1 MKILY
6 FELNGYG
13 TENVAMATIFLRFFV
28 CLNFLH
34 LYANFYLILINN
46 ILLIKPICAHTS
58 DVISFA
64 ESTVFFS
71 RLADNFKPSYL
82 WN

>member
-13 TENVAMATIFLRFFV
+13 TEDVAMATKFLRFFV
-28 CLNFLH
+28 CLKSFH

-46 ILLIKPICAHTS
+46 ILIIAHLN
-58 DVISFA
+58 I
-64 ESTVFFS
+64 
-71 RLADNFKPSYL
+71 
-82 WN
+82 